1 MSIGQPPRGE
11 DGKGQRLA
19 RALGWFSHGLG
30 LAQLI
35 APGDV
40 ARLIGVRD
48 DDDNRALLRGI
59 GVREI
64 VPGFAILVRPRPVG
78 WLWARIAGD
87 AMDLTLLGSALTSE
101 KVNRNRV
108 AAATAAV
115 AGITVLDVL
124 CLRRLCSDRGAAEET
139 ARQDDTRAV
148 EKAIT
153 VNRPVEDV
161 YGLWRDFEN
170 LPRFMLHLESVQGMG
185 DGRSHWKAKAPAGR
199 TVEWD
204 AEIVDDRP
212 NELIAWRS
220 LEGADVQ
227 NSGSVRFNPAPG
239 GRGTEVRVKLQ
250 YDPPAGAVGATVA
263 KLFGEEPNQQLRE
276 DLYRFK
282 QVLETGE
289 VVRSEGS
296 LHGARLRQRPA
307 QPPEDGTER

>member
-11 DGKGQRLA
+11 NGKKQRLA

-87 AMDLTLLGSALTSE
+87 AMDLTLLGAALTSE

-115 AGITVLDVL
+115 AGVTVLDML
-124 CLRRLCSDRGAAEET
+124 CLRRLSSDRGAAEET
-139 ARQDDTRAV
+139 ARQDDTGAV

-153 VNRPVEDV
+153 VNRPVEEV

-170 LPRFMLHLESVQGMG
+170 LPRFMLHLESVQVMG
-185 DGRSHWKAKAPAGR
+185 PKRSHWRAKAPAGMR
-199 TVEWD
+199 AEWD
-204 AEIVDDRP
+204 AEITDDRP

-220 LEGADVQ
+220 LAGADVD
-227 NSGSVRFNPAPG
+227 NSGSVRFAPAPG
-239 GRGTEVRVKLQ
+239 GRGTEVRVELR
-250 YDPPAGAVGATVA
+250 YNPPGGRVGAAFA
-263 KLFGEEPNQQLRE
+263 KLFGEEPEQQLRD
-276 DLYRFK
+276 DLRAFK
-282 QVLETGE
+282 QVLEIGE
-289 VVRSEGS
+289 VVHSEAS
-296 LHGARLRQRPA
+296 VHRRPHPARPA
-307 QPPEDGTER
+307 KGAIGP